1 MFVMLPTPEP
11 NPPDNVTIT
20 QTTCN
25 SVTVNW
31 TPPTDNGNAE
41 ITQYRV
47 LVYKNTDHPAALI
60 TDKTQMIS
68 HRVTS
73 LDPDTNYNVEVMA
86 GNVGGFG
93 NGTSTNFTTEQTG
106 D

>member
-1 MFVMLPTPEP
+1 MLFTTEP
-11 NPPDNVTIT
+11 NPPANVTIT

-47 LVYKNTDHPAALI
+47 LVYKKTDHPTAII

-68 HRVTS
+68 HQVTS
-73 LDPDTNYNVEVMA
+73 LEPDRLHY
-86 GNVGGFG
+86 GG
-93 NGTSTNFTTEQTG
+93 
-106 D
+106 